1 MTSPN
6 PETTSSTENGVAAT
20 TEVEAYG
27 DATVSS
33 GYSATSHIHDMA
45 KTQSTVA
52 DGMTS
57 ASIPVAKEDSIN
69 PKKRPL
75 SPELDSISSA
85 APTTVMSNAVVST
98 NRESDASKTGPRL
111 ASLATPSTSAA
122 VPCEPVQNDTS
133 AQCPPQEHTT
143 DAGIAVNAFYG
154 APSNSHL
161 PTTTAITARTDVKR
175 ARLDHSAPSWVSN
188 PIPTQANPNDA
199 SQDLPMATS
208 ETRSGL
214 SVRND
219 AQRESTLADP
229 RLDRPLVP
237 PQTSSHPA
245 GTEKKSST
253 AKPTDSEIIS
263 NITIKMDGGG
273 AATATRTLA
282 DSTLDKM
289 QFNEGQRAIVNRL
302 IEEAKK
308 NKKMGDV
315 VVVNDAR
322 LISIP
327 DPAGA
332 DFLGHVIYTGARS
345 RNPHSNRAADLQLYL
360 LPQFTIKHYYATIE
374 VRIPSEYLT
383 YRGNIAVRK
392 SAVWGTDIYTD
403 DSDIVAMIIHS
414 GHYRPVDAP
423 DPTPEERAHSSH
435 RGDGYAGRNLGS
447 KERSS
452 STVHRTSVVTQDLD
466 VLSPISSHVLP
477 LIAIP
482 DLQTS
487 STSVLYP
494 DHDLHVTLRILPKLL
509 KYTGSTRYGLDSR
522 GWGGSHD
529 GESMAVEKVERVER
543 GSVGRKGRKVFS
555 KRWGELAKAVTKEEA
570 AVIFDGGLIERHID
584 TEFDDD
590 FGDLTVVFS
599 EYGGEACIKYTPKI
613 MLDWPSHMLNM
624 LTEIKPPVRQLSS
637 TTAMLPQS
645 SVETPVSDT
654 TATEMATPN
663 SLKFSRQELKEM
675 ESWPYWRVKLRKFI
689 CFLETVDGVRHELR
703 KDDVSGLTYR
713 LEKVRRPARI
723 ALRRR
728 KSDEPLT
735 TLSSTVK
742 AEHRDLHGSISAS
755 APSSATTSTI
765 EAVTPSVAD
774 KMMSEVA
781 LVASGILPNALSW
794 TEAGLCVH
802 AHGSKPLLVLPVH
815 RVYWRKSE

>member
-1 MTSPN
+1 
-6 PETTSSTENGVAAT
+6 
-20 TEVEAYG
+20 
-27 DATVSS
+27 
-33 GYSATSHIHDMA
+33 
-45 KTQSTVA
+45 
-52 DGMTS
+52 
-57 ASIPVAKEDSIN
+57 
-69 PKKRPL
+69 
-75 SPELDSISSA
+75 
-85 APTTVMSNAVVST
+85 
-98 NRESDASKTGPRL
+98 
-111 ASLATPSTSAA
+111 
-122 VPCEPVQNDTS
+122 
-133 AQCPPQEHTT
+133 
-143 DAGIAVNAFYG
+143 
-154 APSNSHL
+154 
-161 PTTTAITARTDVKR
+161 
-175 ARLDHSAPSWVSN
+175 
-188 PIPTQANPNDA
+188 
-199 SQDLPMATS
+199 MATS

-219 AQRESTLADP
+219 AQRVYLGRSPLRSAPCSATDLIP
-229 RLDRPLVP
+229 SCRDR
-237 PQTSSHPA
+237 
-245 GTEKKSST
+245 EKSST

-452 STVHRTSVVTQDLD
+452 STVHRTSVVTQDMD

-689 CFLETVDGVRHELR
+689 CFLETVDGVL
-703 KDDVSGLTYR
+703 
-713 LEKVRRPARI
+713 RRPARI